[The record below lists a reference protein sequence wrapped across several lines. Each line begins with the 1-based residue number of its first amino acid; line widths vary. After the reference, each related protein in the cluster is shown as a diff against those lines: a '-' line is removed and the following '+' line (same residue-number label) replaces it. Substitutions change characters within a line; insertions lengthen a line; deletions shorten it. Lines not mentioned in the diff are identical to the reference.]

1 MKADRGIALVELII
15 AITIITL
22 IIVIFFLPRQNR
34 ARSSGQYTQCQ
45 SNCKNMGTALELY
58 AKDHK
63 GNFPEKLEMLVPDYL
78 RAIPTCASSRT
89 NKDYIFSY
97 RCSPNH
103 DAYTFYC
110 AGHNHKWVGVG
121 KNYPQYNS
129 REGLIA
135 K

>member
-1 MKADRGIALVELII
+1 MKLNRGIVLVELII

-22 IIVIFFLPRQNR
+22 IIVIFFFPRQNR
-34 ARSSGQYTQCQ
+34 ARAGGQYTQCQ
-45 SNCKNMGTALELY
+45 SNCKNLGTALELY

-63 GNFPEKLEMLVPDYL
+63 GHFPSTLEMLIPDYL
-78 RAIPTCASSRT
+78 RIIPSCAASGTNTGYIKSYQCSS
-89 NKDYIFSY
+89 KL
-97 RCSPNH
+97 

-110 AGHNHKWVGVG
+110 TGHNHKWVGVG
-121 KNYPQYNS
+121 KNIPQYNS